1 MEQEQYKDQISVL
14 LVPVGKLQKTVVID
28 RGLRGLQQAIGGDI
42 EQFSPFYD
50 EVAIICDEE
59 GKLKGKPLNR
69 AIYDEDSGEMIEIM
83 AGDFL
88 VVYAP
93 ETSENYESLPPELN
107 RKYAEK
113 FHDPQRFCRM
123 NGEIIA
129 IPYQPK
135 RDSYER

>member
-1 MEQEQYKDQISVL
+1 M
-14 LVPVGKLQKTVVID
+14 
-28 RGLRGLQQAIGGDI
+28 
-42 EQFSPFYD
+42 
-50 EVAIICDEE
+50 
-59 GKLKGKPLNR
+59 NR

-123 NGEIIA
+123 NVEIIA

>member
-14 LVPVGKLQKTVVID
+14 LVPVGKLPKTVVID
-28 RGLRGLQQAIGGDI
+28 RGLRGLQQAVGGDI

>member
-14 LVPVGKLQKTVVID
+14 LVPVGKLPKTVVID

-83 AGDFL
+83 VGDFL

>member
-14 LVPVGKLQKTVVID
+14 LVPVGKLPKTVVID
-28 RGLRGLQQAIGGDI
+28 HGLRGLQQAIGGDI

>member
-14 LVPVGKLQKTVVID
+14 LVPVGKLPKTVVID